1 MNNNSRQQQRLLD
14 GTKIQYDTYAT
25 PSERSLLTSELRE
38 AEEHELLLQA
48 QAMEAYNNEMQ
59 YL

>member
-1 MNNNSRQQQRLLD
+1 MNNNSKQQQRLLD

-48 QAMEAYNNEMQ
+48 QAEAYNNEM
-59 YL
+59 